1 MPEIKIPYRPR
12 PLQLKAHNR
21 KERFA
26 LLSCHRRF
34 GKTVFAMN
42 ELIRASATCSSK
54 NPRFA
59 YLAPLYRQAKAVAW
73 DMLKHYSRPIP
84 GMKYNEAEL
93 RADFPNGARI
103 SLHGGDNPDHL
114 RGLGFDGVVMD
125 EYGQMSSRLWS
136 EVVRPSLVDRKGW
149 GIFIGT
155 PKGYNSFYDLYE
167 AAKKDSDW
175 YVAIHRASETG
186 YVNQDEL
193 DAAKKQMSEE
203 QYNQEFECSWTAA
216 IQGSYYG
223 RLLEEAQKEQRIS
236 KINHDPALL
245 VETWWD
251 LGVSDA
257 TSIWFAQRNGAE
269 IRLIDYYE
277 ATGESLAHYVN
288 VLEDKAKSGKWKFGN
303 HVFPHDVRQRSLD
316 TGRTRIEALNSLG
329 VDVTIA
335 PMQKIEDGIEAV
347 RRQLKNCWFDELR
360 CKRGLDA
367 LRQYRAQ
374 YDEVRRTFR
383 LKPYHDWASHGSD
396 AFRYGC
402 VYTPTTNDWQ
412 PIEYSSTGIV

>member
-1 MPEIKIPYRPR
+1 M
-12 PLQLKAHNR
+12 
-21 KERFA
+21 
-26 LLSCHRRF
+26 
-34 GKTVFAMN
+34 
-42 ELIRASATCSSK
+42 
-54 NPRFA
+54 
-59 YLAPLYRQAKAVAW
+59 
-73 DMLKHYSRPIP
+73 
-84 GMKYNEAEL
+84 
-93 RADFPNGARI
+93 
-103 SLHGGDNPDHL
+103 
-114 RGLGFDGVVMD
+114 
-125 EYGQMSSRLWS
+125 
-136 EVVRPSLVDRKGW
+136 
-149 GIFIGT
+149 
-155 PKGYNSFYDLYE
+155 
-167 AAKKDSDW
+167 
-175 YVAIHRASETG
+175 
-186 YVNQDEL
+186 
-193 DAAKKQMSEE
+193 
-203 QYNQEFECSWTAA
+203 
-216 IQGSYYG
+216 
-223 RLLEEAQKEQRIS
+223 LEEAQKEQRIS

-412 PIEYSSTGIV
+412 PIQYSSTGIV